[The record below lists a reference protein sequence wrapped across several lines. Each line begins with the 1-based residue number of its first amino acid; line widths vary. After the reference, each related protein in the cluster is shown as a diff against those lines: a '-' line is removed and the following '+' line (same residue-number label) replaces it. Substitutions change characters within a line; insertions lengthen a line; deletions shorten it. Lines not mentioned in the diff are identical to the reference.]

1 MIIGTAITL
10 GGLAYTVL
18 YSVYNYSGINKLGY
32 ASKFYIAALALY
44 NACAIAALAT
54 QHPCYQF
61 IDVGVCAFLV
71 NLLFVFYP
79 AKQIKLETYA
89 ATLKATLF
97 LAFLALFANIANCAD
112 GCCK

>member
-18 YSVYNYSGINKLGY
+18 YSGYNYSGIERLDHSFLY
-32 ASKFYIAALALY
+32 LAALALY
-44 NACAIAALAT
+44 NGCAIAALAT

-71 NLLFVFYP
+71 NVLFVFYP
-79 AKQIKLETYA
+79 AKENQLKTYA

>member
-18 YSVYNYSGINKLGY
+18 YSVYNYSGIKSLGD
-32 ASKFYIAALALY
+32 ASTFYIAALALY
-44 NACAIAALAT
+44 NGCAIAALAT

-79 AKQIKLETYA
+79 ANDNVKTYA